1 MFTLAIIGRPNVGKS
16 TLFNRLAGK
25 QLAIVND
32 QPGVT
37 RDWREAEANLFGRT
51 FRVLDTAG
59 LEEKFDDSI
68 QARMRKQT
76 DLAIAQADAILFVI
90 DGRHGLTPMD
100 ELFASQLRKQKKPVI
115 LGVNKAENPKTVA
128 SGLAESYKL
137 GLGEPIA
144 LSAAHGEGMEELFH
158 RLNDYLP
165 EEVEE
170 EEFEKYDNG
179 EYGFSLDEIEGDEE
193 FEFVDV
199 APEKTIKIAIV
210 GRPNVGKST
219 LLNKILNEERVMV
232 GPEAGITRDSIAVD
246 WDYKGHPFRLVD
258 TAGMR
263 RRAKVEDT
271 IEKMSVEDSMRA
283 IRLAQV
289 VVLVVEANAQLEKQD
304 IQIADHVLQE
314 GRALVIAIN
323 KWDAVE
329 EHRKTLDEIQ
339 YRMETSLAQVKNI
352 PYVTMSAITGKNVDR
367 LLETIMSTYVIWNK
381 RIKTSGLNRWL
392 KMMESRNAAPLVD
405 GRSNRLKYMTQVK
418 TRPPTFALW
427 ASRGDELPEMYK
439 RFIINGLRKD
449 FDMPGVPIRL
459 LVRKS
464 KNPFTD

>member
-37 RDWREAEANLFGRT
+37 RDWREAEGNLFGRT

-76 DLAIAQADAILFVI
+76 DLAIAQADVILFVI

-100 ELFASQLRKQKKPVI
+100 EHFAAQLRKQKKPVI
-115 LGVNKAENPKTVA
+115 LGVNKCENEKTSA

-144 LSAAHGEGMEELFH
+144 ISAAHGEGMEELFH
-158 RLNDYLP
+158 ALSPYFP
-165 EEVEE
+165 EEADEDEYEE
-170 EEFEKYDNG
+170 NEDG
-179 EYGFSLDEIEGDEE
+179 DYGFSLDEIEGNEE

-219 LLNKILNEERVMV
+219 LLNKILNEDRVMT

-263 RRAKVEDT
+263 RRAKVENT

-289 VVLVVEANAQLEKQD
+289 VVLVVEASAMLEKQD

-323 KWDAVE
+323 KWDAVD

-339 YRMETSLAQVKNI
+339 YRMETSLAQVKDI

-367 LLETIMSTYVIWNK
+367 LLETILSTYAIWNK

-405 GRSNRLKYMTQVK
+405 GRSNRLKYITQVK

-427 ASRGDELPEMYK
+427 ASRADELPEMYK
-439 RFIINGLRKD
+439 RFIINGLRND
-449 FDMPGVPIRL
+449 FDIPGVPIRL

-464 KNPFTD
+464 KNPFAD